1 MFLEYIGSKAGKVKK
16 SLEKVNQDFNSL
28 LDVKIATIIL
38 F

>member
-16 SLEKVNQDFNSL
+16 FGKVNQDFNSL
-28 LDVKIATIIL
+28 LDVKIATVIL